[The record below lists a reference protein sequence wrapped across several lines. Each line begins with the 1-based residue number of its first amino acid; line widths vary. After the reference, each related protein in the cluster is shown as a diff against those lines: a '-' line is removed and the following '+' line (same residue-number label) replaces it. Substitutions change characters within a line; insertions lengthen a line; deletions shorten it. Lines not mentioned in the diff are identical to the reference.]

1 MHGDTSEST
10 PVPVRKR
17 GRKTALITISDLDK
31 RTGAAKR
38 VGDLV
43 RAIESDLGGR
53 DHLSATQRQLVQRAA
68 VLSAIAEDFEV
79 RWAMGQEVDVG
90 NHVTLINSLRRVY
103 ETIGLD
109 RVARDVGFTIDDL
122 AAEFAAERAVKEA
135 AQAEAAK
142 PKSSRRVQPRPCVR
156 RPSPHRDTAPR
167 SRNRSSALYGGR
179 RMKRRQ
185 HPRPKR
191 PPIRKPGPADP
202 LDGILRTLGLIQ
214 KRRQPLHHR
223 PGMAPGSVNG
233 LPI

>member
-90 NHVTLINSLRRVY
+90 THVTLINSLRRVY

-135 AQAEAAK
+135 AQAEADEAEVIEAGTASPMCSQAESASRHSPSLPK
-142 PKSSRRVQPRPCVR
+142 PLQRPLWRPQNETTPTPATEAPPDTKARPR
-156 RPSPHRDTAPR
+156 
-167 SRNRSSALYGGR
+167 
-179 RMKRRQ
+179 
-185 HPRPKR
+185 
-191 PPIRKPGPADP
+191 
-202 LDGILRTLGLIQ
+202 
-214 KRRQPLHHR
+214 
-223 PGMAPGSVNG
+223 
-233 LPI
+233 